1 MPRQS
6 TNPDQL
12 DFALPREEVSGAL
25 HSHGLFTSNYL
36 QRHFAR
42 GPDFPPVAEIESL
55 YREARALWE
64 EKLPGLIKQKEAYT
78 RTAFLD
84 PLLAALGW
92 HFIPEANLPHGPT
105 RKRPDY
111 ALLRDAARC
120 EQAAAASDTTDI
132 FRLADS
138 VLEAKKWQ
146 HPLDEASSS
155 ETPGWFPSEQ
165 IQDYLRHAKDAAGTR
180 FFNWAILTNGARWR
194 LYCEQ
199 AAGDAF
205 FEFTLAHGASFCS
218 LDDFRFFVA
227 LFHPAAFERQN
238 ERCLLDQIREEALTR
253 QVALEKNLKER
264 IFDVLEDLATGYRTN
279 ADNHI
284 TPADFPA
291 LYETALVFLYRLL
304 FILYAESRGLL
315 PVKARGQRGNAIY
328 NERYSL
334 ARLVPE
340 LKGRAKFT
348 DDAFTDLYDALL
360 KSFDL
365 INGTH
370 DERNKATGVTRYN
383 GGLFSPHQHPRIA
396 QWKVSDATLG
406 DVLRLLIFDQ
416 PAGKNRRQRAIQ
428 TDDTIDYASLEVRQL
443 GDIYEGL
450 LGAELRERTDA
461 RLELINA
468 NGQNHRH
475 GIFYTPDWIVLYL
488 LRETLAPLLAE
499 IEASADVARA
509 LGKKNA
515 EQRRDNSFALAVL
528 RLRCVDPAM
537 GSGHFLVRAT
547 EFLARKI
554 REHPTTKLMTEQ
566 VVANGGSR
574 RTREQILADHR
585 HPVPPGVSQEQAESA
600 YWRRRVVESCIHG
613 VDLNPMA
620 VELAK
625 LSLWLTCIAA
635 EEPLNFLD
643 HHLRAGNSLVFAEP
657 GRLPHLPIA
666 TSEEKAQA
674 GFNLGDHLPVAL
686 ASVIRTNT
694 AITGTPSTAMEE
706 VKQKEDAW
714 KKVRASIAPFL
725 TLADLWLAA
734 ADALAF
740 AGEPG
745 QPPRTLNELDYQTC
759 ARALIAPEEIAALPA
774 KERRKTE
781 SLRDGILAA
790 LAPKRRA
797 LDPFHWH
804 LEFPAV
810 FYADDGTPR
819 ADAGFDAI
827 LGNPP
832 YISTQ
837 TSSAEAWRAA
847 LERRDGWLDDL
858 YVHFSALGFALL
870 REGGGFGFI
879 VSDTFFTLSTKQRM
893 RALLQRHRLT
903 HLGQCDPFD
912 ATVDAAIFVAQKN
925 PAEFAGDVASPNQMG
940 SAGFQPAPSGFQP
953 EGLSDVALTEMAA
966 SRDATVQVPGRMPG
980 TAGWK
985 PALPGLSAN
994 DTILFIQARPRTGTA
1009 PDVALDTLPSREA
1022 VLFSENTETVFGKVA
1037 HGMHSRPDHL
1047 GADLRIHRVPLALY
1061 RATHKRA
1068 FFEPRPGTLRL
1079 WGKFNAPVKALVAE
1093 WWERIKDSK
1102 AFDKNRAEIAAYQR
1116 TLKPGDITLVG
1127 LIAEGGQG
1135 MRTANNGR
1143 FLGYLEGTRQAE
1155 ALIVKRAAWTKA
1167 WLADSAIAPVFRAL
1181 LADAGGAAAK
1191 PLKDSAAWEAC
1202 VEPLRQQFGDARL
1215 GIGKTDLYRIVPRNL
1230 VADEGAFVFAWT
1242 QRKAELLV
1250 RWRTHEDLRPFWHT
1264 TLDLSLGRAQ
1274 LEKLHKARAV
1284 SDEDFIALCREIQRW
1299 AAGPPDGKRRAPREA
1314 VGLRSSEDYP
1324 DADDA
1329 PRIATIYSG
1338 LAGRAQFVPFR
1349 KGDPDGN
1356 RWLDDEPLFV
1366 RWTREDVDYLS
1377 KSRDARWQG
1386 TRYFFTAGLT
1396 YNIHARGVL
1405 LKSKLLRDCVFDAS
1419 ASMLCPTTRAVPAEH
1434 LLALFNSHVVSFYIK
1449 KFLNNTWHEIS
1460 DLRTIP
1466 LIVPTAAQT
1475 KRIKHLVTLAFRAKR
1490 HALDGT
1496 HPGDALNTAVR
1507 AVERELSAG
1516 APTYLRPGA
1525 QLKLLATAADC
1536 LAILERAVSWEAERL
1551 YGVEG
1556 LGPFDEF

>member
-1 MPRQS
+1 MPR
-6 TNPDQL
+6 TKKNADQL

-25 HSHGLFTSNYL
+25 HSHGIFTSNYL
-36 QRHFAR
+36 QRHFMHGA
-42 GPDFPPVAEIESL
+42 DFPRVAEIETL

-111 ALLRDAARC
+111 ALLRDAARS
-120 EQAAAASDTTDI
+120 EQAAAAADATDI
-132 FRLADS
+132 FRLAET
-138 VLEAKKWQ
+138 VLEAKRWQ

-165 IQDYLRHAKDAAGTR
+165 IQDYLRHAKDATGAR

-205 FEFTLAHGASFCS
+205 FEFTLAHGESFCS
-218 LDDFRFFVA
+218 LEDFRFFVA
-227 LFHPAAFERQN
+227 LFRPGAFERQN
-238 ERCLLDQIREEALTR
+238 DRCLLDQLRDEALTR
-253 QVALEKNLKER
+253 QVALEKNLKDR
-264 IFDVLEDLATGYRTN
+264 IFDVLEDLATGYRAN
-279 ADNHI
+279 AENRI
-284 TPADFPA
+284 TPADLPA

-315 PVKARGQRGNAIY
+315 PVKARGHRGNAIY

-348 DDAFTDLYDALL
+348 DDAFTDLYDSLL

-383 GGLFSPHQHPRIA
+383 GGLFSPHQHPRIT
-396 QWKVSDATLG
+396 QWKVGDSTLG

-450 LGAELRERTDA
+450 LGAHLHENATA

-499 IEASADVARA
+499 IEASPDVVRA
-509 LGKKNA
+509 MSKKND

-528 RLRCVDPAM
+528 RLRFVDPAM
-537 GSGHFLVRAT
+537 GSGHFLVRGT
-547 EFLARKI
+547 EVLARKI

-585 HPVPPGVSQEQAESA
+585 HPVPPGVSQEQAETA

-643 HHLRAGNSLVFAEP
+643 HHLRHGNSLVFAAP
-657 GRLPHLPIA
+657 SQLPHLPIA
-666 TSEEKAQA
+666 TSEEKKQ
-674 GFNLGDHLPVAL
+674 GSFTLGDHLSTAL
-686 ASVIRTNT
+686 AHVIKTNA
-694 AITGTPSTAMEE
+694 AITGMPSTAMEE

-725 TLADLWLAA
+725 TLADLWLASG
-734 ADALAF
+734 DALAF
-740 AGEPG
+740 ADEPG
-745 QPPRTLNELDYQTC
+745 KPPRTLNELDYQTC

-774 KERRKTE
+774 KERRNAE
-781 SLRDGILAA
+781 SLREGILVA

-819 ADAGFDAI
+819 PDAGFDAI

-858 YVHFSALGFALL
+858 Y
-870 REGGGFGFI
+870 
-879 VSDTFFTLSTKQRM
+879 D
-893 RALLQRHRLT
+893 
-903 HLGQCDPFD
+903 
-912 ATVDAAIFVAQKN
+912 
-925 PAEFAGDVASPNQMG
+925 
-940 SAGFQPAPSGFQP
+940 
-953 EGLSDVALTEMAA
+953 
-966 SRDATVQVPGRMPG
+966 
-980 TAGWK
+980 
-985 PALPGLSAN
+985 
-994 DTILFIQARPRTGTA
+994 
-1009 PDVALDTLPSREA
+1009 
-1022 VLFSENTETVFGKVA
+1022 
-1037 HGMHSRPDHL
+1037 
-1047 GADLRIHRVPLALY
+1047 
-1061 RATHKRA
+1061 
-1068 FFEPRPGTLRL
+1068 
-1079 WGKFNAPVKALVAE
+1079 
-1093 WWERIKDSK
+1093 
-1102 AFDKNRAEIAAYQR
+1102 
-1116 TLKPGDITLVG
+1116 
-1127 LIAEGGQG
+1127 
-1135 MRTANNGR
+1135 
-1143 FLGYLEGTRQAE
+1143 
-1155 ALIVKRAAWTKA
+1155 
-1167 WLADSAIAPVFRAL
+1167 
-1181 LADAGGAAAK
+1181 
-1191 PLKDSAAWEAC
+1191 
-1202 VEPLRQQFGDARL
+1202 
-1215 GIGKTDLYRIVPRNL
+1215 
-1230 VADEGAFVFAWT
+1230 
-1242 QRKAELLV
+1242 
-1250 RWRTHEDLRPFWHT
+1250 
-1264 TLDLSLGRAQ
+1264 
-1274 LEKLHKARAV
+1274 
-1284 SDEDFIALCREIQRW
+1284 
-1299 AAGPPDGKRRAPREA
+1299 
-1314 VGLRSSEDYP
+1314 
-1324 DADDA
+1324 
-1329 PRIATIYSG
+1329 
-1338 LAGRAQFVPFR
+1338 
-1349 KGDPDGN
+1349 
-1356 RWLDDEPLFV
+1356 
-1366 RWTREDVDYLS
+1366 
-1377 KSRDARWQG
+1377 
-1386 TRYFFTAGLT
+1386 
-1396 YNIHARGVL
+1396 
-1405 LKSKLLRDCVFDAS
+1405 
-1419 ASMLCPTTRAVPAEH
+1419 
-1434 LLALFNSHVVSFYIK
+1434 
-1449 KFLNNTWHEIS
+1449 
-1460 DLRTIP
+1460 
-1466 LIVPTAAQT
+1466 
-1475 KRIKHLVTLAFRAKR
+1475 
-1490 HALDGT
+1490 
-1496 HPGDALNTAVR
+1496 
-1507 AVERELSAG
+1507 
-1516 APTYLRPGA
+1516 
-1525 QLKLLATAADC
+1525 
-1536 LAILERAVSWEAERL
+1536 
-1551 YGVEG
+1551 VEG